1 MFQQSKINAIEN
13 TLNSIAHHWRQP
25 LSVISTIASGM
36 KLKEEIKELNTKE
49 ILLSCDKIIFNTKK
63 LSNTIENFSNFFEK
77 DETIS
82 SNSLVE
88 MVNNV
93 ILFCETIFEENSIVC
108 EFTHNEDFILSCSQ
122 SDFSDSI
129 LNIIENSIHALVN
142 NKNKEDRYI
151 LINFSNKVLSIK
163 DSADGVEED
172 VLSKIYEP
180 YFSTK
185 HQSFGVGL
193 GLFTVNEFF
202 TRNLEFEIEFK
213 NEEFEYKNK
222 KLKGLNIN
230 INFN

>member
-1 MFQQSKINAIEN
+1 
-13 TLNSIAHHWRQP
+13 
-25 LSVISTIASGM
+25 
-36 KLKEEIKELNTKE
+36 
-49 ILLSCDKIIFNTKK
+49 
-63 LSNTIENFSNFFEK
+63 
-77 DETIS
+77 
-82 SNSLVE
+82 

-93 ILFCETIFEENSIVC
+93 ILFYETIFEENSIVC

-180 YFSTK
+180 YFTTK

-213 NEEFEYKNK
+213 NEEFKHKNK